1 VNPYLTSV
9 AVRDSV
15 SHRKDRTRL
24 DESPI
29 PGAYNA
35 GTVSDASSTP
45 AAVSIRI
52 RPVTPD
58 DRNALCALVRKVG
71 VFESHEIAIADQ
83 LIDEAVAG
91 SVDYAVTVAETS
103 TSNATHVVGYVC
115 FGHNPVTDAI
125 YDLYWIA
132 IDPDAQ
138 GRGWGRAILE
148 DTERR
153 IRALGGRGMTI
164 ETSSRE
170 PYAPARR
177 LYERC
182 GYRLAASIDDFY
194 KPGDGLSL
202 FVKFFRN
209 GP

>member
-1 VNPYLTSV
+1 MSDVSPTS
-9 AVRDSV
+9 
-15 SHRKDRTRL
+15 
-24 DESPI
+24 
-29 PGAYNA
+29 
-35 GTVSDASSTP
+35 
-45 AAVSIRI
+45 AAVSFRI

-58 DRNALCALVRKVG
+58 DRNALCALVREVG
-71 VFESHEIAIADQ
+71 VFESHEIAIADE
-83 LIDEAVAG
+83 LIDAALAG
-91 SVDYAVTVAETS
+91 SVDYAITVADS
-103 TSNATHVVGYVC
+103 QAVNGASVVGYVC
-115 FGHNPVTDAI
+115 YGHNPVTDAM

-132 IDPDAQ
+132 IHPTAQ
-138 GRGWGRAILE
+138 GRGCGRALLE

-153 IRALGGRGMTI
+153 IRAHAGRGMTI

-202 FVKFFRN
+202 FVKFFTDPR
-209 GP
+209 

>member
-1 VNPYLTSV
+1 V

-15 SHRKDRTRL
+15 SHRIDRTRFS
-24 DESPI
+24 DSPI

-35 GTVSDASSTP
+35 GTVSDASPTP

-83 LIDEAVAG
+83 LIDEAIAG
-91 SVDYAVTVAETS
+91 SADYAVAVAES
-103 TSNATHVVGYVC
+103 SASIGASIVGYVC
-115 FGHNPVTDAI
+115 YGHNPVTDAI
-125 YDLYWIA
+125 FDLYWIA
-132 IDPDAQ
+132 IHPDCQ
-138 GRGWGRAILE
+138 GRGWGRALLE

-153 IRALGGRGMTI
+153 ICARGGRGMTI

-209 GP
+209 GQ